1 MKNREYYESK
11 RYEIINILKKNFKDG
26 FFITS
31 DINYKYEKM
40 FFKVEFLFYT
50 IKLIIKFSDIEKIK
64 DQKELEN
71 YILTKIQ
78 NL

>member
-11 RYEIINILKKNFKDG
+11 RYEITNILKKNFKDG

-64 DQKELEN
+64 NQKELEN

>member
-1 MKNREYYESK
+1 
-11 RYEIINILKKNFKDG
+11 
-26 FFITS
+26 
-31 DINYKYEKM
+31 M

-50 IKLIIKFSDIEKIK
+50 IKLIIKFYDIEKIK